1 MNDETIEF
9 ETAHEKKM
17 RLAPRYHL
25 TGNDCLIESSDIR
38 PSLAKLIDV
47 SHSGALIYAKKH
59 LGNTGDTIDV
69 YLKMDI
75 NDENNIFAIKSII
88 KNLRTEPNSDT
99 LMYGVE
105 FVDLDGELELQLK
118 NYMYKSLTE

>member
-1 MNDETIEF
+1 MNDETNEI

-47 SHSGALIYAKKH
+47 SNSGALIHARKH
-59 LGNTGDTIDV
+59 LGNAGDTIDV

-75 NDENNIFAIKSII
+75 NDENNIFAIKSVI
-88 KNLRTEPNSDT
+88 KNVRTEENSGL
-99 LMYGVE
+99 LMYGIE
-105 FVDLDGELELQLK
+105 FIDVDEKLALQLK

>member
-1 MNDETIEF
+1 MNDPLNET
-9 ETAHEKKM
+9 ETAHEKKI

-25 TGNDCLIESSDIR
+25 IGNDCLVESGEIR
-38 PSLAKLIDV
+38 PTLAKIIDV
-47 SHSGALIYAKKH
+47 SNSGALIYAQKH
-59 LGNTGDTIDV
+59 LGNTGDMIDV

-75 NDENNIFAIKSII
+75 NDENNIFAIRSKI
-88 KNLRTEPNSDT
+88 KNMRTEEPGDT

-105 FVDLDGELELQLK
+105 FIDVDSRLELLLK